1 MYKVKESIIRVD
13 THAFNVYLDRFHEDV
28 QEDKIKE
35 FIDEIDTRPEVLAV
49 YSTYD
54 TFILLDRAKDMLDHL
69 VEHMDFEK
77 DPKECKKN
85 YFEFK
90 VSTLYSFG
98 YDCFG
103 DLSEM
108 RQIGQANELIGF
120 SLDLKEDEA

>member
-13 THAFNVYLDRFHEDV
+13 THAFNVYLDRFHESI
-28 QEDKIKE
+28 QEEKIKE

-54 TFILLDRAKDMLDHL
+54 TFILLDRAKDMFVNL
-69 VEHMDFEK
+69 VNDMDFDK
-77 DPKECKKN
+77 DPKECDKH

-103 DLSEM
+103 DLNEII
-108 RQIGQANELIGF
+108 QIGEANELIGF
-120 SLDLKEDEA
+120 SLDLKEV